1 MAEQKKSI
9 HAGHRERIR
18 NRLKNE
24 GLSSFSEHEVLELL
38 LTYAI
43 PRIDVNPLAHE
54 LIVRFGRLSNV
65 LEADPSELLQVKGM
79 GENAALLL
87 TMMPQLV
94 RYYQMNALGERPV
107 VINTAD
113 AKAYCGPLFVGA
125 HEEHLYMICINQKG
139 NVLHLSLLQ
148 TGTIDEVPIYPR
160 TVVETALRHNAHSV
174 ILAHNHPSG
183 IAQPSQADIEMTK
196 SISAALE
203 TIGIKLSDHLIF
215 AGSESYSMMSKR
227 KMEQAEAD
235 GVVSYV
241 TVRQSGRRV
250 GLREEQDE
258 WMTLLPE
265 DL

>member
-1 MAEQKKSI
+1 MVAEQKKSI

-65 LEADPSELLQVKGM
+65 LEADPSELMQVKGM

-113 AKAYCGPLFVGA
+113 AKTYCGPLFSR
-125 HEEHLYMICINQKG
+125 L
-139 NVLHLSLLQ
+139 
-148 TGTIDEVPIYPR
+148 
-160 TVVETALRHNAHSV
+160 
-174 ILAHNHPSG
+174 
-183 IAQPSQADIEMTK
+183 
-196 SISAALE
+196 
-203 TIGIKLSDHLIF
+203 
-215 AGSESYSMMSKR
+215 
-227 KMEQAEAD
+227 
-235 GVVSYV
+235 
-241 TVRQSGRRV
+241 
-250 GLREEQDE
+250 
-258 WMTLLPE
+258 
-265 DL
+265 

>member
-24 GLSSFSEHEVLELL
+24 GLTSFSEHEVLELL

-54 LIVRFGRLSNV
+54 LIARFGRLSNV

-107 VINTAD
+107 IINTAD
-113 AKAYCGPLFVGA
+113 AKAYCAPLFVGA
-125 HEEHLYMICINQKG
+125 HEEHIYMVCLNQKG

-148 TGTIDEVPIYPR
+148 TGTIDEVPLYPR

-183 IAQPSQADIEMTK
+183 AAQASQADIDTTK
-196 SISAALE
+196 NIAFALQA
-203 TIGIKLSDHLIF
+203 IGIKLSDHLIF
-215 AGSESYSMMSKR
+215 AGGESYSMMGQRRLEDEDAGDS
-227 KMEQAEAD
+227 
-235 GVVSYV
+235 VSYV
-241 TVRQSGRRV
+241 AGKGALRR
-250 GLREEQDE
+250 GSLKEEQDD
-258 WMTLLPE
+258 WLSLLPE